1 MGKKIKVTRKRGYL
15 IIMVRNKVDIIQR
28 YKDMIFNE
36 QEKYVKLK
44 LKLELLDLKIK
55 YLQEEKEYLRKLK

>member
-1 MGKKIKVTRKRGYL
+1 
-15 IIMVRNKVDIIQR
+15 MVRNKVDIIQR